1 MELQRGDNATGYPN
15 DDNTESSSEHWY
27 GAPCTRELALRD
39 SVGPTIGV
47 LAPYLSGYFYGTLVS
62 AIEDVAS
69 AAGGRVVAIQTAGPV
84 VDDKGGRAPERL
96 DRVAW
101 ERVAGFVAIG
111 KAVRRDYLEDLC
123 STGKALVTLSH
134 HEPGLSCPAVTADN
148 RGGVR
153 AGVEH
158 LLDHGHTRI
167 AFVGCLAQ
175 FDVQERYAA
184 YRDTLVAHGIE
195 PDPALFFE
203 ARDNLELGGRHAAAE
218 IMAAGLPCSAVVAGD
233 DFNAI
238 GIMAE
243 LKRAGY
249 RVPRDQ
255 AIIGFDDMPGVSALS
270 PGLSS
275 VSQRFDVMGAMAAQL
290 LLRLLAGE
298 TVAPGR
304 YVVDAA
310 FVARE
315 SCGCAGSPSSWGSIE
330 LERWEDPV
338 AGFTEV
344 LREAVVGAALA
355 FPDRAVSQLASEV
368 QGAFRHAASHELTS
382 LEFFDL
388 RQACQDLYALCPS
401 QSTSNAI
408 LTLAHQLSSGLS
420 TKGRSPEN
428 GRLDTLLRLNSCV
441 AEVRLALSQALLNER
456 NDAYYDLRQAVR
468 NVNAISMNLLRS
480 HTEDPTSLSWL
491 AQTNAI
497 AGMLALWRQEGRG
510 KKGDFFDQSPA
521 PAGATPESQH
531 GDEGPRPRDS
541 ELVVSGTFDANRRQL
556 KLDSC
561 SYRPEDFP
569 PVALFDSVG
578 PGALVLVFPVRS
590 EHTDWGYLAVAAP
603 VDSSFLG
610 DDVLYEWE
618 GLLCEALGYRDLL
631 GSLRDSD
638 ERYAL
643 ASRAANDGLWD
654 WDLVAGTIY
663 YSSRWKEMLGHPD
676 DAVGDS
682 PEEWIGRA
690 HPDDRAG
697 LLAELSAIK
706 LGENTSVMYE
716 HRVMA
721 NNGDYLWVLCRG
733 LAVPGGGA
741 PATRIVGSFTDITD
755 RRTLEERLR
764 HEALFDSLTGLPN
777 RVLFLDRLAQA
788 VATAKRQR
796 GYSYTVLW
804 LDLDNF
810 KELNDSL
817 GHPLGDKVLV
827 EVAERLRHDLREA
840 DTAARFGGDEFA
852 LLLQDIADLPTVERL
867 VERLL
872 GRLRVPYEL
881 DGHRVVVTASV
892 GIATSTVGYERPED
906 VLRDADIAMYRVKST
921 GRGTYSA

>member
-1 MELQRGDNATGYPN
+1 LE
-15 DDNTESSSEHWY
+15 
-27 GAPCTRELALRD
+27 D
-39 SVGPTIGV
+39 SAGPTIGV
-47 LAPYLSGYFYGTLVS
+47 LSPYLSGYFYGALVS
-62 AIEDVAS
+62 AVENVA
-69 AAGGRVVAIQTAGPV
+69 AGAGGRVIAIQTAGPV
-84 VDDKGGRAPERL
+84 IDNQGGRAPERL

-101 ERVAGFVAIG
+101 ERAAGFVSIG
-111 KAVRRDYLEDLC
+111 KAVPRDYLDALC
-123 STGKALVTLSH
+123 DSGKALVILSH
-134 HEPGLSCPAVTADN
+134 QEPGLPCPAVMADN
-148 RGGVR
+148 RGGV
-153 AGVEH
+153 AAAVEH
-158 LLDHGHTRI
+158 LLEHGHERI
-167 AFVGCLAQ
+167 AFAGCMAQ
-175 FDVQERYAA
+175 FDIQERYAA
-184 YRDTLVAHGIE
+184 YQNTLAAHGIE
-195 PDPALFFE
+195 PDPTLFFE
-203 ARDNLELGGRHAAAE
+203 ARDNMEPGGSGAAAE
-218 IMAAGLPCSAVVAGD
+218 MMAAGLPCSAVVAGD

-255 AIIGFDDMPGVSALS
+255 AVIGFDDMPGVSALS

-275 VSQRFDVMGAMAAQL
+275 VSQRFDVMGATAAQL

-298 TVAPGR
+298 TVGPGP

-315 SCGCAGSPSSWGSIE
+315 SCGCTASPGSWGSIE
-330 LERWEDPV
+330 PERWGDPI

-344 LREAVVGAALA
+344 LREAIAGAPALA
-355 FPDRAVSQLASEV
+355 FPEGAVAQLASEV
-368 QGAFRHAASHELTS
+368 QGAFGHAASHELTS
-382 LEFFDL
+382 LELFDL
-388 RQACQDLYALCPS
+388 RQACQDLYALCPG

-408 LTLAHQLSSGLS
+408 LALAHQLSSGLS
-420 TKGRSPEN
+420 TQGRPA
-428 GRLDTLLRLNSCV
+428 GKRRLDSLLRLNSCV
-441 AEVRLALSQALLNER
+441 AEVRLAISQALLNER
-456 NDAYYDLRQAVR
+456 NNAYYDLRQSIR
-468 NVNAISMNLLRS
+468 NVNAISMNLLRG

-491 AQTNAI
+491 AQTSAI
-497 AGMLALWRQEGRG
+497 TGVLALSRQEGRG
-510 KKGDFFDQSPA
+510 NKDDVHDQSPV
-521 PAGATPESQH
+521 PVGSTPERRH
-531 GDEGPRPRDS
+531 GSGGDRLEPQPRDS
-541 ELVVSGTFDANRRQL
+541 ELVVSGTFDAKGAQL

-569 PVALFDSVG
+569 PAGLFDSAG
-578 PGALVLVFPVRS
+578 PGDLVLVFPVRS
-590 EHTDWGYLAVAAP
+590 EDTDWGYLAVAAP

-610 DDVLYEWE
+610 DDALYEWE
-618 GLLCEALGYRDLL
+618 ALLCEALGYRDLL
-631 GSLRDSD
+631 DSVRDSD

-643 ASRAANDGLWD
+643 ASRATNDGLWD
-654 WDLVAGTIY
+654 WNLVAGTIY
-663 YSSRWKEMLGHPD
+663 YSSRWKEMLGQSE

-690 HPDDRAG
+690 HPDDRPG
-697 LLAELSAIK
+697 LLAELSALK
-706 LGENTSVMYE
+706 GGEKVSVMYE

-721 NNGDYLWVLCRG
+721 NDGTYLWVLCRC
-733 LAVPGGGA
+733 LAVPGGGV

-810 KELNDSL
+810 KELNDGL

-852 LLLQDIADLPTVERL
+852 LLLQDVSDLPTVERL
-867 VERLL
+867 VQRLL

-892 GIATSTVGYERPED
+892 GVATSTAGYERPED

-921 GRGTYSA
+921 GRDTYST